1 MIESTNNHA
10 CLLLVLFCFTI
21 RMTMVQCFGG
31 KPIPG
36 QEIMS
41 VENSGI
47 DLGSKYASDLGLDGM
62 DAFIDEM
69 VVVSSSSSSS
79 PLTNVMTTTA
89 VAAVSGCKKKKK
101 KRKKKGKPNDSNNDG
116 GDDDDEDDVG
126 GGPEEIH

>member
-69 VVVSSSSSSS
+69 VVVSSSSSS

-101 KRKKKGKPNDSNNDG
+101 KRKKKGKVNDSNNDG

>member
-47 DLGSKYASDLGLDGM
+47 DLGSKYASDLGLDGT

-69 VVVSSSSSSS
+69 VVVSSSSSS

-101 KRKKKGKPNDSNNDG
+101 KRKKKGKVNDSNNDG